1 MNHPLA
7 QHQHENDWS
16 DVAAA
21 QSGGVSSHEQ
31 YQHHRSSGL
40 GPQHAPRDSFYGR
53 GGPQQIHHLQ
63 HSNSM
68 PYRSSSAYSTSVV
81 NGPKRNCER
90 VVYEAVAKA
99 CEIAV
104 QSRCTHLQ
112 TRNPGRSGGPRGMS
126 DGQLGLLSVTSRGQ
140 AAYGAP
146 AQTGT
151 ANSGRFQIEVDELP
165 EIRSII
171 NSWNAESPT
180 YNSVHVPLRLDI
192 YYEEPALGD
201 APGGPSG
208 SAQQQTQP
216 QRELLEKWCIDYI
229 PSNHSV
235 AGSPFSSPSSS
246 RVMTGAVV
254 GSASDV
260 NSNQV
265 ISPLRQVC
273 KRIVVLL
280 RSLHCLTRILPAY
293 RLKCLLQSNIEREA
307 AALNVAMRHNRQFSQ
322 IADSWGRI
330 GYHVCTDTTYEQ
342 ALPSP
347 SFCLQKFPSVSTP
360 YGQLCLS
367 VMYDATLNP
376 NYLMEDLLN
385 RRTRWMDNEMRQAA
399 SPLQHNP
406 HPAPVESQP
415 IPIDQRNALPDFPET
430 MQETKRPAAARQF
443 SSLPSM
449 ALRGPASLGGATG
462 RSRAVSDFIIA
473 DYHSPKIKPKSPAL
487 TPQTTSPATRL
498 NEGKR
503 VMSGLSLAIMNDETK
518 VSSQENS
525 PRNPTPTCDVGMV
538 PFGSPV
544 TRAAFHSPPPLQ
556 YSEEQKVQQQARSTG
571 ASYGLFQA
579 GGYGYGYNGSQL
591 TFNGPSPVQQESAGI
606 STPPPPLG
614 CRTLLRG
621 NSLTTNM
628 GMLSLQPTMSSGA
641 KTPPPTLYATM
652 NRPENSPLQQR
663 ASTEGGRASRS
674 SQTQRHSSSTALLP
688 PVTSLD
694 ILRQSPFSTVRKKQ
708 TTVLIED
715 GQDGGVPLLDSS
727 SIPKSVRGSSTTNEL
742 VISSLETS
750 GSAGKNSAASTLQ
763 EGVTAHASSSI
774 PLDASQAPPSPS
786 RIGNQSLWANSTV
799 KTETMTGITSTLAV
813 SSLHQRCEERP
824 RLKMFDSKAYDGGES
839 RTADD
844 IQSQLSQFRDFG
856 ASLMGN
862 DSNDPK

>member
-1 MNHPLA
+1 MDHPFA
-7 QHQHENDWS
+7 QHENDWS
-16 DVAAA
+16 DVASAH
-21 QSGGVSSHEQ
+21 SGGVSSHQQ

-40 GPQHAPRDSFYGR
+40 GPQHAARDSFYGR
-53 GGPQQIHHLQ
+53 GGPQQIQ

-68 PYRSSSAYSTSVV
+68 PYRSAYSTSVV
-81 NGPKRNCER
+81 NGPKKNCER

-112 TRNPGRSGGPRGMS
+112 RSNSNPEGSGSHRGMS
-126 DGQLGLLSVTSRGQ
+126 DGHVGHVPVTNRGRAA
-140 AAYGAP
+140 AAYGTP

-151 ANSGRFQIEVDELP
+151 ATSGRFQIEVDELP
-165 EIRSII
+165 EIRSITD
-171 NSWNAESPT
+171 SWNAESHA

-192 YYEEPALGD
+192 YYEEPARGD
-201 APGGPSG
+201 APGN
-208 SAQQQTQP
+208 AQQQTQP

-254 GSASDV
+254 GSASEV

-307 AALNVAMRHNRQFSQ
+307 AALNVGMRHNRQLSQ

-347 SFCLQKFPSVSTP
+347 SFCRQQFPSVSTP

-376 NYLMEDLLN
+376 NYMMEDLLN
-385 RRTRWMDNEMRQAA
+385 RRTRWMDSELRQAA
-399 SPLQHNP
+399 SPLQHEP
-406 HPAPVESQP
+406 HHGPIESRP
-415 IPIDQRNALPDFPET
+415 IPIDQRNASEFHAT
-430 MQETKRPAAARQF
+430 MQEMKRPTEARQF

-473 DYHSPKIKPKSPAL
+473 DYHSPRIKPKSPL
-487 TPQTTSPATRL
+487 FTPQATSPATKL
-498 NEGKR
+498 NENKR
-503 VMSGLSLAIMNDETK
+503 VMSGLSLAMMNEETN
-518 VSSQENS
+518 VTSQEHS
-525 PRNPTPTCDVGMV
+525 SRNPTPTHDVGMV

-556 YSEEQKVQQQARSTG
+556 YSDEQKVQQQARSTG

-579 GGYGYGYNGSQL
+579 GGYGYGYNGSHL
-591 TFNGPSPVQQESAGI
+591 TFNGPSPMQQEIAGI
-606 STPPPPLG
+606 TTPPPPLG
-614 CRTLLRG
+614 SRTLLRG
-621 NSLTTNM
+621 NSLTANM

-641 KTPPPTLYATM
+641 KTPPPTLHATM
-652 NRPENSPLQQR
+652 NKPGNSPLQHR
-663 ASTEGGRASRS
+663 ASSEGGRASRS
-674 SQTQRHSSSTALLP
+674 SQPERQSSSSALLP
-688 PVTSLD
+688 PFTSLD

-708 TTVLIED
+708 TVLIED

-750 GSAGKNSAASTLQ
+750 GSAEKNSAASTVP
-763 EGVTAHASSSI
+763 EGVPAATPQASPSI
-774 PLDASQAPPSPS
+774 PLNASQAPPSPS
-786 RIGNQSLWANSTV
+786 RIGNHSPWGNSTV

-813 SSLHQRCEERP
+813 SSLHQRCEEGP
-824 RLKMFDSKAYDGGES
+824 RLKMFSSKTNDGGES
-839 RTADD
+839 RTPDD

-856 ASLMGN
+856 ASLMGDNSN
-862 DSNDPK
+862 DSE